1 MREQKASP
9 PPEGSCRG
17 IRRTWLGVGL
27 TGASG
32 VWADALA
39 GAKEP
44 LAGVTPAAKLP
55 QIQGVDSLLQVT
67 LSLTLVIL
75 LIVLAAWLLRR
86 FTRTQSRTRTG
97 LRIIG
102 GIPVGSRERVVLIEA
117 GTTQMLLGVAPGR
130 VSALHVFDQR
140 LGTGCEAPEVASEFE
155 RRLEAALQ
163 PEKQP

>member
-1 MREQKASP
+1 MGERTASLLL
-9 PPEGSCRG
+9 EGH
-17 IRRTWLGVGL
+17 RRDLRRNWLGVGL
-27 TGASG
+27 TGAGG

-39 GAKEP
+39 EADQL
-44 LAGVTPAAKLP
+44 LAGATSAAKLP

-86 FTRTQSRTRTG
+86 FTRTQPRTRTG

-102 GIPVGSRERVVLIEA
+102 ALPVGSRERVVLIQA

-130 VSALHVFDQR
+130 VSALHVFDQPPAP
-140 LGTGCEAPEVASEFE
+140 GGEAPEAASKFKH
-155 RRLEAALQ
+155 RLEAALQ